1 MGSLSYPLSDPIY
14 IDANIL
20 IYTVERAQPHVEALR
35 AFWRW
40 TNAQNLVV
48 LTSELTVLE
57 SLVGPLKASN
67 QRLTARF
74 RRLLFQ
80 SANLRLVPV
89 SRSVLER
96 AAQLRAYTPSLKT
109 PDAIHAATALEADA
123 MTFITNDMQFRQV
136 PELNVVT
143 PYDLPTP

>member
-1 MGSLSYPLSDPIY
+1 MGSLSYPLSDPVY

-20 IYTVERAQPHVEALR
+20 IYTVERVQPHVTSLR

-40 TNAQNLVV
+40 TNAQGLVV

-57 SLVGPLKASN
+57 SLVGPLRAANKP
-67 QRLTARF
+67 LTARF

-80 SANLRLVPV
+80 SANLRLTPV

-96 AAQLRAYTPSLKT
+96 AAQLRAQTPALKT
-109 PDAIHAATALEADA
+109 PDAIHAATALEAGA
-123 MTFITNDMQFRQV
+123 KTFITNDLQFRQV
-136 PELNVVT
+136 PGLNVVT
-143 PYDLPTP
+143 PHDLPTP